1 MSISIF
7 ATSLFDQ
14 GCGIRETMITDP
26 FQAIVSL
33 PLPNYDAIGL
43 NK

>member
-1 MSISIF
+1 MSISFF

-14 GCGIRETMITDP
+14 GWGIGETMIMDP
-26 FQAIVSL
+26 FRATVSL